1 MKNNLPHYRDK
12 IKNLPVILFY
22 ENNLAEFYLVIQP
35 RLFLKKAWAP
45 RRSRGA
51 WAPGGGPGP
60 LFFKKEPPAEG
71 GGPPGEAEEPGVF
84 KKPRAPFLRSLG
96 F

>member
-51 WAPGGGPGP
+51 SPLWGGG
-60 LFFKKEPPAEG
+60 G
-71 GGPPGEAEEPGVF
+71 GIYTEWAQGT
-84 KKPRAPFLRSLG
+84 KYIIHNI
-96 F
+96 